1 MKKTLTS
8 LCLSFALFVIAFSSK
23 AAVIPGGTYYVI
35 SGESFS
41 LTPAVAS
48 LFEYHWVLDPGAGQ
62 VSTVLNTASGG
73 VYTKIFG
80 TGAELGVETHK
91 LTFGVLAA
99 VDGCLSDLIE
109 HTIIVLPKITVTLTT
124 ADGKD
129 NYCLGIP
136 VSTTLTA
143 NVTAVTGLGTYGVT
157 LSPFAWTKDASA
169 VSGQTS
175 STLAITSAG
184 TYKALVSYV
193 LPIVGETYAPTASK
207 LLNAVNG
214 IAKEIKNDL
223 PLPVVPSISLN

>member
-1 MKKTLTS
+1 MKKILTS
-8 LCLSFALFVIAFSSK
+8 LCLSFALFIIAFSSK

-41 LTPAVAS
+41 LTPAVTS
-48 LFEYHWVLDPGAGQ
+48 LFQYQWLLNPGVGQ
-62 VSTVLNTASGG
+62 VETLLDNTDRG

-80 TGAELGVETHK
+80 TGAELGVVTNK

-99 VDGCLSDLIE
+99 VDGCLSDVIE
-109 HTIIVLPKITVTLTT
+109 HTIIVLPKITVTLT
-124 ADGKD
+124 APDGKD
-129 NYCLGIP
+129 NFCLGIP

-157 LSPFAWTKDASA
+157 LSPFTWTNGGTA
-169 VSGQTS
+169 VNGETT
-175 STLAITSAG
+175 STLSITSAG
-184 TYKALVSYV
+184 TYQALVSYI
-193 LPIVGETYAPTASK
+193 LPSTGSYIATASK

-214 IAKEIKNDL
+214 LTKEIKNDL

>member
-8 LCLSFALFVIAFSSK
+8 LCFGLVLFLASLTSK

-48 LFEYHWVLDPGAGQ
+48 LFEYRWLLNPGANQ
-62 VSTVLNTASGG
+62 EETILNTASAGI
-73 VYTKIFG
+73 YNKILG
-80 TGAELGVETHK
+80 TNTDTQVATHK
-91 LTFGVLAA
+91 LTFAVLGAL
-99 VDGCLSDLIE
+99 DGCLSDIIE
-109 HTIIVLPKITVTLTT
+109 HTIIVLPKITVSLTVPQ
-124 ADGKD
+124 GQD
-129 NYCLGIP
+129 NFCLGLP

-143 NVTAVTGLGTYGVT
+143 SITAVTGLGTYGVT
-157 LSPFAWTKDASA
+157 LSPFAWTKDD
-169 VSGQTS
+169 VGVDGQTS

-193 LPIVGETYAPTASK
+193 LPTTGGFIPTASK

-214 IAKEIKNDL
+214 VSKQIQNNL
-223 PLPVVPSISLN
+223 PLPVVPSITLN

>member
-8 LCLSFALFVIAFSSK
+8 LCLSFALFMIAFSSK

-48 LFEYHWVLDPGAGQ
+48 LFQYQWLLDPGVGQ
-62 VSTVLNTASGG
+62 VETLLDNTTGG

-80 TGAELGVETHK
+80 TGSELGVATHK

-99 VDGCLSDLIE
+99 ENGCLSDVLE
-109 HTIIVLPKITVTLTT
+109 HTIIVLPKITVTLASTG
-124 ADGKD
+124 GKE
-129 NYCLGIP
+129 NFCLGIP

-143 NVTAVTGLGTYGVT
+143 TVTAVTGLGTYGVT
-157 LSPFAWTKDASA
+157 LSPFAWTKGGTA
-169 VSGQTS
+169 VSGETTS
-175 STLAITSAG
+175 ALAITSAG
-184 TYKALVSYV
+184 TYQALVSYV
-193 LPIVGETYAPTASK
+193 LPATGSYIATASK

-214 IAKEIKNDL
+214 VAKEIRNDL

>member
-1 MKKTLTS
+1 MKKTFTS
-8 LCLSFALFVIAFSSK
+8 LCLSFALFVIGFSSK

-62 VSTVLNTASGG
+62 VATTLNTATGG
-73 VYTKIFG
+73 VYSKIFG

-91 LTFGVLAA
+91 LTFGVLEA

-109 HTIIVLPKITVTLTT
+109 HTIIVLPKITVSLTT

-136 VSTTLTA
+136 VNTTLTA

-157 LSPFAWTKDASA
+157 LSPFAWTKDGSN

-184 TYKALVSYV
+184 TYKALVSYI
-193 LPIVGETYAPTASK
+193 LPATGQPNAPTASK

-214 IAKEIKNDL
+214 VAKQIKNDL
-223 PLPVVPSISLN
+223 PLPVVPSITLN